1 VATGILIKQG
11 KLRYCWV
18 TAAPLAWLAIVTTAA
33 TWEKVVSGD
42 PRIGFLAAADQMA
55 ARLASGALAPEQA
68 AVAPQLIFN
77 QRLDAVL
84 AVLLSLIL
92 WVVIAD
98 MLRVSLRVVRGQ
110 PVPPNS
116 EAPHV
121 HISTVKIGAEAA

>member
-1 VATGILIKQG
+1 
-11 KLRYCWV
+11 
-18 TAAPLAWLAIVTTAA
+18 
-33 TWEKVVSGD
+33 
-42 PRIGFLAAADQMA
+42 MA

-84 AVLLSLIL
+84 AIMLSLIL

-121 HISTVKIGAEAA
+121 HISTVKIGAEAV

>member
-1 VATGILIKQG
+1 
-11 KLRYCWV
+11 
-18 TAAPLAWLAIVTTAA
+18 
-33 TWEKVVSGD
+33 VSGD

-55 ARLASGALAPEQA
+55 ARLASGSMPPEQA

-84 AVLLSLIL
+84 AVMLSAIL

-98 MLRVSLRVVRGQ
+98 MVRVSLRAVRGR

-121 HISTVKIGAEAA
+121 HINSIKIGAEAA